1 MLLTVSDLRFGFG
14 GRLLFDG
21 ASLSLNEG
29 ERIGLVGRNGIGKS
43 TLFGL
48 ITGALSP
55 EGGSI
60 NVHPRARVGEVAQEA
75 PSGDTSLIDTVL
87 AANPE
92 LVRLQHAVE
101 TEKDPNALAEI
112 HARLIDIGAASARA
126 RAGAILSGL
135 GFDQATMEG
144 PVSALSGG
152 WRMRVALA
160 GVLFAQPDLL
170 LLDEP
175 SNYLD
180 FEGVIWLKNY
190 LRSYPYSLI
199 LISHDRDVLN
209 AVATGIVHLSGG
221 KLTSY
226 RGNYD
231 RFERTRAENLARQ
244 SKEQARNQARR
255 AHLQSFVDRFRAQ
268 ATKASQAQSR
278 LKMLQRLADNPPPP
292 PEQAI
297 SLHFPTPEN
306 LSPPLIHL
314 DDVAAGYKPGQ
325 PVLQHLNLRL
335 DPDDR
340 VALLGVNGA
349 GKSTFAK
356 LLAGELAP
364 QGGTINRAKKLSV
377 GHFAQHQ
384 LDALRPG
391 ETPYQHMAALMPNA
405 AQSQVRAVLGR
416 FAIGAHHADRPVE
429 SLSGGEKARL
439 LFALISRKAPALLI
453 LDEPTNHLDIQ
464 AREALL
470 ESLNDYQGAV
480 LLISH
485 DWHLISAAADRLWLA
500 EGGTIRAYEGDLDRY
515 SADILAER
523 RAAAGRDDAGPR
535 QNGKSPQRNA
545 KAQRQ
550 AAAQKREALK
560 PLRRKIEKLE
570 ATLAR
575 LAERK
580 KALQH
585 NLADPSLYD
594 DAEPKNV
601 ERVTTLQ
608 RDMGRLDNEMAIV
621 ECEWLDAQEELE
633 QAKAED

>member
-1 MLLTVSDLRFGFG
+1 MLLSITDLRFGYG
-14 GRLLFDG
+14 QQLLFDG
-21 ASLSLNEG
+21 ADLSLNNG
-29 ERIGLVGRNGIGKS
+29 ERVGLVGRNGIGKS

-48 ITGALSP
+48 ITGALAP
-55 EGGSI
+55 ETGAVA
-60 NVHPRARVGEVAQEA
+60 VHPRARVGEVAQEA
-75 PSGDTSLIDTVL
+75 PSGDASLIATVL
-87 AANPE
+87 AANAE
-92 LVRLQHAVE
+92 LTQLQNALARE
-101 TEKDPNALAEI
+101 QDPNALAEI
-112 HARLIDIGAASARA
+112 HARLIDIGAAAAPARA
-126 RAGAILSGL
+126 AAILSGL
-135 GFDQATMEG
+135 GFDQAAIEG
-144 PVSALSGG
+144 PVGALSGG

-190 LRSYPYSLI
+190 LRHYPHSLI

-231 RFERTRAENLARQ
+231 RFERTRAENQARQ
-244 SKEQARNQARR
+244 SKEQTRVQARR
-255 AHLQSFVDRFRAQ
+255 AHLQSFVDRFRAK
-268 ATKASQAQSR
+268 ANKASQAQSR
-278 LKMLQRLADNPPPP
+278 LKMLERLADNPPPP
-292 PEQAI
+292 PEHAI
-297 SLHFPTPEN
+297 DLDFPKPEH

-314 DDVAAGYKPGQ
+314 DAVTAGYDAEA
-325 PVLQHLNLRL
+325 PVLQNLDLRL

-356 LLAGELAP
+356 LLAGELNP
-364 QGGTINRAKKLSV
+364 QAGTINRAKKLSV

-391 ETPYQHMAALMPNA
+391 ETAFQHMAAAMPKANPT
-405 AQSQVRAVLGR
+405 QVRAALGR
-416 FAIGAHHADRPVE
+416 FAITAHHADRVVE

-470 ESLNDYQGAV
+470 EALNAYQGAV

-485 DWHLISAAADRLWLA
+485 DWHLIAAAADRLWLA
-500 EGGTIRAYEGDLDRY
+500 DGGTIQSYQGDLEHY
-515 SADILAER
+515 AAHILGQR
-523 RAAAGRDDAGPR
+523 KAAAGTKTSD
-535 QNGKSPQRNA
+535 KSPRRNA
-545 KAQRQ
+545 KAERQ
-550 AAAQKREALK
+550 AAAQRRAAVA
-560 PLRRKIEKLE
+560 PLRRAADKLE
-570 ATLAR
+570 AQLAKLAAAKTALQAR
-575 LAERK
+575 LA
-580 KALQH
+580 
-585 NLADPSLYD
+585 NPSLYD
-594 DAEPKNV
+594 QENEENIQHINMLQKDIRNLEDHMADV
-601 ERVTTLQ
+601 ES
-608 RDMGRLDNEMAIV
+608 D
-621 ECEWLDAQEELE
+621 WLNAQEKLE
-633 QAKAED
+633 QAQTSD